1 MQIPPFDS
9 LGKYGFCSHER
20 THSIMQTQTL
30 TQKLQTGGLG
40 LNLKGHFVCF
50 PRVTML
56 VQTEIKVFNSHIHYY
71 HNSNPRS

>member
-9 LGKYGFCSHER
+9 LSKYGFWSHEQ
-20 THSIMQTQTL
+20 THSIMETQTL
-30 TQKLQTGGLG
+30 TRKLQISGLG

-56 VQTEIKVFNSHIHYY
+56 VQTEIKVFNSHIH
-71 HNSNPRS
+71 